1 MNKLQ
6 YSESK
11 TLKLTNVL
19 KYKINLADEDF
30 NFRAELEKMQS
41 YIKTNGAVQ
50 IGPLI
55 QYTNPNIND
64 VGELDIDITLMMQAN
79 NFIHN
84 VQAPYRMESLLRV
97 PGCMYC
103 RYIGPEEKL
112 KLAIDKINIEAFE
125 KNEELNGDSY
135 TIFISEN
142 EEEETM
148 VADIFMPR
156 KKR

>member
-19 KYKINLADEDF
+19 KYKINLTDENF
-30 NFRAELEKMQS
+30 NFQAEIEKMQS
-41 YIKTNGAVQ
+41 YIKTKGAVQ

-55 QYTNPNIND
+55 QYTDSYIND
-64 VGELDIDITLMMQAN
+64 AGEIDMDIILMMQAN
-79 NFIHN
+79 NFIHS
-84 VQAPYRMESLLRV
+84 VEAPYTMESLIRV
-97 PGCMYC
+97 SNCMYC

-112 KLAIDKINIEAFE
+112 KLALDKINVEAFE
-125 KNEELNGDSY
+125 KDDELKGDSY
-135 TIFISEN
+135 TIFVSEN

-156 KKR
+156 KEG